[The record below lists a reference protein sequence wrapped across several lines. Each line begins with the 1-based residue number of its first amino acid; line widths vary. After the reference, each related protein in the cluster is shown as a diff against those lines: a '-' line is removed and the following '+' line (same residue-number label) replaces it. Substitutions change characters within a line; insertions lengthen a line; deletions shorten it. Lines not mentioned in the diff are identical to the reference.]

1 MKNHLQCGYEFECEK
16 KDCLNCP
23 KKKTYKISLTHAEE
37 TAIEDFGICNLKS
50 MLKTHTKETELAQEV
65 LWKLIHKIWGKEQ
78 K

>member
-1 MKNHLQCGYEFECEK
+1 MKIHLQCGEEWDCKK
-16 KDCLNCP
+16 KDCINCP
-23 KKKTYKISLTHAEE
+23 IKKKYSITLTHAEE
-37 TAIEDFGICNLKS
+37 IAIEDFGMCDLKS